1 MVIWHVLWCFKTA
14 VCCDH
19 LKSTFDCCFMFL
31 FRPYCMLCRWCIP
44 VSHCLCVRS
53 LFPLLL
59 HPRPSSLPSTCRRSI
74 LTRWSST
81 SLWVHIPLHLIPSS
95 SPHSPPPPLL
105 RSLAVS
111 VPPHN
116 PRKYKIVVVCCSSR
130 QTVLTDWQEL
140 ERVDMSDRR
149 WEGHKVKNLNQSR

>member
-1 MVIWHVLWCFKTA
+1 MVVRISPYPLWVDGISVLCQMLSNPDESTNKCVVIWHALWCFKTA

-19 LKSTFDCCFMFL
+19 LKSIFDCCFMFL

-44 VSHCLCVRS
+44 VSHCPCVRS

-81 SLWVHIPLHLIPSS
+81 SLWVHIPRHPIPSS

-105 RSLAVS
+105 RSLALS

-116 PRKYKIVVVCCSSR
+116 PRKYKIES
-130 QTVLTDWQEL
+130 
-140 ERVDMSDRR
+140 
-149 WEGHKVKNLNQSR
+149 